1 MKRQLLRR
9 HLFLGLTLILAIGHH
24 NLLAQGDTV
33 FKRDSVYIDQGINNT
48 NEFEN
53 DRRIYFQEEDDQG
66 RVLDKVIHRRNN
78 SGEFEPFRRHLSTY
92 EGPNLIQFVIQAWEL
107 MGEEWISIRE
117 DNYTFENNLLIKYLR
132 RTMQEGVLSDYRQW
146 SYSYDE
152 DDNEVEVILQE
163 MQEGAWVNR
172 SRKEQTYN
180 EDGELLT
187 QTLQKWVDNAWKN
200 SRQRNWDYDMASGLT
215 RTVTLSAW
223 DTPTNDWIE
232 VFIQTFSYNADSQWT
247 GSSYQAWDQD
257 NEVWVNTQRTQYLY
271 DNQRNPIGQI
281 MQLWENDDW
290 RNNLRGGLTINGDTQ
305 SSVIQQW
312 NASTDS
318 WSNFLRYQQTR
329 AANGT
334 TQEKLGME
342 TWDASTESWINRN
355 FTQRFTYFW
364 SEQVV
369 NALEKVTLPENCQ
382 VSNPYQGGLPIR
394 CELADASTDLQVEL
408 YDMMGR
414 RVFQQSWASAQGGSI
429 DSPPLPGLYL
439 LRITQDQRTQHLQKI
454 VIQ

>member
-1 MKRQLLRR
+1 MNRQLLRR
-9 HLFLGLTLILAIGHH
+9 HLFWGLTLLLAAGH
-24 NLLAQGDTV
+24 NFLFAQGDTV

-53 DRRIYFQEEDDQG
+53 DRRIYFLEEDDQG
-66 RVLDKVIHRRNN
+66 RVLDKIIHRRNN
-78 SGEFEPFRRHLSTY
+78 SGEFEPFRRHLATY
-92 EGPNLIQFVIQAWEL
+92 EGPNLKQFVIQAWEL
-107 MGEEWISIRE
+107 MDEEWISIRE

-146 SYSYDE
+146 SHKYDE

-180 EDGELLT
+180 DDGELLT

-223 DTPTNDWIE
+223 DTPTNAWIE

-290 RNNLRGGLTINGDTQ
+290 RNNLRGGLSINGETH

-312 NASTDS
+312 NASTDT
-318 WSNFLRYQQTR
+318 WSNFLRYQQTV
-329 AANGT
+329 ASNGIT
-334 TQEKLGME
+334 EQKRGME
-342 TWDASTESWINRN
+342 TWDASTESWINRS

-364 SEQVV
+364 SAQVI
-369 NALEKVTLPENCQ
+369 NALQEADLPENCQ
-382 VSNPYQGGLPIR
+382 LANPYQGGMPIR
-394 CELADASTDLQVEL
+394 CTLADASTNLQVEL

-414 RVFQQSWASAQGGSI
+414 RVLQQSWASAQGGSI

-439 LRITQDQRTQHLQKI
+439 LRITQDQQTQHLQKI